1 MQLALRSGIATGTA
15 LGFLWALG
23 GAAERRGQYRL
34 SVALGNVALRLAERY
49 GGSAEKWYVR
59 AFSNCP
65 RYSSLS

>member
-1 MQLALRSGIATGTA
+1 MQLALRNGIATGTA

-49 GGSAEKWYVR
+49 GGSAEKW
-59 AFSNCP
+59 
-65 RYSSLS
+65 